1 MQASDAFWTVGG
13 VQSYE
18 EALDATGLGADQLE
32 TLAASGSRIP
42 GAVLLDIAKNVHQVI
57 WGEFADYAD
66 REGPEPHVIIR
77 AVDSSFYEISSDD
90 PLLLDRLKLAFEPR
104 PKT

>member
-32 TLAASGSRIP
+32 TLAASGSRIS

-57 WGEFADYAD
+57 WGEFAAYAD